1 MKRRHEM
8 PNIRM
13 IDDSEMRA
21 LFNNI
26 YPEGGPDIL
35 VHSAPG
41 RVNLIGEHTDYN
53 DGYVLPVP
61 LRARVYAA
69 GRLNGSET
77 INIYAADNKQKSS
90 YNLRE
95 ILYDQEHPWTN
106 YPKGVTKTL
115 IDQGNDIS
123 GCDVLLKGNVPQ
135 GAGLSSSA
143 AVEIAT
149 ARLLKDLNGLL
160 IDPIELA
167 YIGKKAENE
176 FVGVQCGVMDQ
187 FVASLGR
194 EDNALF
200 IDCRT
205 NQHENIPLHPDHVV
219 VIVNTMIKREL
230 AKSAY
235 NERRRQCEEGVR
247 LLKPSIPHIK
257 ALRDVSTNQL
267 NHVDQLPEP
276 IRNRCHHVITENER
290 VLESIKALK
299 NGDMHHLG
307 TLMNQSHDSLRD
319 DYQVSCHELDTLV
332 ESARNT
338 PGILGSRMTG
348 AGFGGCTVNLVEKEK
363 TPRFIETITKR
374 YKTATGFQAEV
385 YII

>member
-1 MKRRHEM
+1 MSM
-8 PNIRM
+8 T
-13 IDDSEMRA
+13 DDAEMRA

-26 YPEGGPDIL
+26 YPERGQDII
-35 VHSAPG
+35 VRSAPG

-61 LRARVYAA
+61 PRARVYTA
-69 GRLNGSET
+69 GRLNGSNT
-77 INIYAADNKQKSS
+77 INIYASNYKQKAS

-95 ILYDQEHPWTN
+95 ILHDQEHTWTN

-115 IDQGNDIS
+115 MDLDHDIS
-123 GCDVLLKGNVPQ
+123 GCDILLKGDVPQ

-143 AVEIAT
+143 AVEIAIT
-149 ARLLKDLNGLL
+149 RLLNDLNGLH
-160 IDPIELA
+160 IDPIEIA

-205 NQHENIPLHPDHVV
+205 NDHENIPLPPDHAV

-230 AKSAY
+230 ATSAY
-235 NERRRQCEEGVR
+235 NERRRQCEEGVG
-247 LLKPSIPHIK
+247 LLKRSIPDIR

-267 NHVDQLPEP
+267 DHIDELPEP
-276 IRNRCHHVITENER
+276 ISSRCHHVVTENAR
-290 VLESIKALK
+290 VLESIRALK
-299 NGDMHHLG
+299 RGDLDHLG
-307 TLMNQSHDSLRD
+307 ELMNASHNSLRD
-319 DYQVSCHELDTLV
+319 DYQVSCPELDTLV
-332 ESARNT
+332 EAARNT
-338 PGILGSRMTG
+338 PGILGARMTG
-348 AGFGGCTVNLVEKEK
+348 AGFGGCTVNLVEKE
-363 TPRFIETITKR
+363 TIPHFIETVTKL
-374 YKTATGFQAEV
+374 YKTATGIKAEAYTV
-385 YII
+385 

>member
-1 MKRRHEM
+1 MT
-8 PNIRM
+8 N
-13 IDDSEMRA
+13 DAEMRA

-26 YPEGGPDIL
+26 YPERDQDTI
-35 VHSAPG
+35 VRSAPG

-53 DGYVLPVP
+53 EGYVLPVP

-69 GRLNGSET
+69 GRLNGSKT
-77 INIYAADNKQKSS
+77 IHIHAAD
-90 YNLRE
+90 
-95 ILYDQEHPWTN
+95 YDQKATYDLNEIHHDREHPWTN
-106 YPKGVTKTL
+106 YPKGITQAIL
-115 IDQGNDIS
+115 DQGHHLS
-123 GCDVLLKGNVPQ
+123 GCDILLKGDVPQ

-149 ARLLKDLNGLL
+149 ARLLNDLNGLQITP
-160 IDPIELA
+160 IDIA
-167 YIGKKAENE
+167 YIGKTAENE

-205 NQHENIPLHPDHVV
+205 NDHENIPLPPDHTV

-230 AKSAY
+230 ATSAY

-247 LLKPSIPHIK
+247 LLKRSIPDIR

-267 NHVDQLPEP
+267 HHIDELPQP
-276 IRNRCHHVITENER
+276 IRSRCRHVVTENAR

-299 NGDMHHLG
+299 RGDMDHLG
-307 TLMNQSHDSLRD
+307 TLMNASHNSLRD
-319 DYQVSCHELDTLV
+319 HYHVSCPELDTLV
-332 ESARNT
+332 EAARNT
-338 PGILGSRMTG
+338 PGTLGARMTG
-348 AGFGGCTVNLVEKEK
+348 AGFGGCTVNLVETEK
-363 TPRFIETITKR
+363 APRFIDTIINH
-374 YKTATGFQAEV
+374 YKSATGIQPDV
-385 YII
+385 YTV

>member
-1 MKRRHEM
+1 MM
-8 PNIRM
+8 
-13 IDDSEMRA
+13 DDPEMRA
-21 LFNNI
+21 PFNNI
-26 YPEGGPDIL
+26 YPEGGPSIL
-35 VHSAPG
+35 VRSAPG

-61 LRARVYAA
+61 LRARVYSA
-69 GRLNGSET
+69 GRLNGSKT
-77 INIYAADNKQKSS
+77 INIYAADYKEKSS

-95 ILYDQEHPWTN
+95 ILYDQKHSWMN
-106 YPKGVTKTL
+106 YPKGVTKIL
-115 IDQGNDIS
+115 IDQGNAIS
-123 GCDVLLKGNVPQ
+123 GCDILLKGDVPR

-149 ARLLKDLNGLL
+149 ARLLKDLNGLH
-160 IDPIELA
+160 IDPIDLA

-205 NQHENIPLHPDHVV
+205 NDYENIPLNPDHAM

-230 AKSAY
+230 TTSAY

-247 LLKPSIPHIK
+247 RLKRSAPHIQ

-267 NHVDQLPEP
+267 GHLDRLPEP
-276 IRNRCHHVITENER
+276 IRNRCRHVITENKR

-332 ESARNT
+332 ETARNT

-348 AGFGGCTVNLVEKEK
+348 AGFGGCTVNLIEKDK
-363 TPRFIETITKR
+363 VPSFIETITKR
-374 YKTATGFQAEV
+374 YKSVTGIQAET
-385 YII
+385 YTI